1 MSKNGLK
8 IVLER
13 FLKMNRINVSDFIRI
28 NRIYLLDKNLS
39 NTEKIFISL
48 IDNLYNAKYDGC
60 IANNSYFSEILNIK
74 DRQIFKILKKLE
86 NDDYITITH
95 LNNKRIIRIKIT
107 NFFDDL

>member
-1 MSKNGLK
+1 
-8 IVLER
+8 
-13 FLKMNRINVSDFIRI
+13 MNRINVSDFIRI

-48 IDNLYNAKYDGC
+48 IDNLYNVKYNGC
-60 IANNSYFSEILNIK
+60 IANNNYFSEILNIK

-95 LNNKRIIRIKIT
+95 FENKRIIKIKDI
-107 NFFDDL
+107 NFFDNL

>member
-1 MSKNGLK
+1 
-8 IVLER
+8 
-13 FLKMNRINVSDFIRI
+13 MNRINVSDFIRI

-39 NTEKIFISL
+39 NTEKIFISI

-60 IANNSYFSEILNIK
+60 IANNYYFSEILNIK

-95 LNNKRIIRIKIT
+95 LENKRIIKIKDI
-107 NFFDDL
+107 NFFDDI

>member
-1 MSKNGLK
+1 
-8 IVLER
+8 
-13 FLKMNRINVSDFIRI
+13 MNRINVSDFIRI

-48 IDNLYNAKYDGC
+48 IDNLYNFKYDGC
-60 IANNSYFSEILNIK
+60 IANNNYFSEILNIK

-95 LNNKRIIRIKIT
+95 FENKRIIKIKDI

>member
-1 MSKNGLK
+1 
-8 IVLER
+8 
-13 FLKMNRINVSDFIRI
+13 MNRINVSDFIRI

-48 IDNLYNAKYDGC
+48 IDNLYNFKYDGC
-60 IANNSYFSEILNIK
+60 IANNNYFSEILNIK
-74 DRQIFKILKKLE
+74 ERQIFKILKKLE

-95 LNNKRIIRIKIT
+95 FENKRIIKIKDI

>member
-1 MSKNGLK
+1 MSKNGFK

-13 FLKMNRINVSDFIRI
+13 FLKMNRINVSDYIKI
-28 NRIYLLDKNLS
+28 SRIYLLDKNLS

-48 IDNLYNAKYDGC
+48 IDNLYNIKFDGC

-86 NDDYITITH
+86 REDYITIKH
-95 LNNKRIIRIKIT
+95 LENKRIIKIKDI
-107 NFFDDL
+107 NFFEDL

>member
-60 IANNSYFSEILNIK
+60 IANNYYFSEILNIK

-95 LNNKRIIRIKIT
+95 FENKRIIKIKDI

>member
-1 MSKNGLK
+1 M
-8 IVLER
+8 VLER

-48 IDNLYNAKYDGC
+48 IDNLYNIKFDGC

-74 DRQIFKILKKLE
+74 DRQIFKILNKLE
-86 NDDYITITH
+86 KEDYITITH
-95 LNNKRIIRIKIT
+95 LENKRIIKIKDI